1 MPVLVD
7 ENGVVIA
14 GHTRLEVGGQAEAD
28 VDPGDCR
35 ARVDPSPS
43 GGVTD
48 WFLTGAA
55 PSAAY
60 QKRVAGRASSDGH
73 PRVLTSQGLCP

>member
-35 ARVDPSPS
+35 ARS
-43 GGVTD
+43 G
-48 WFLTGAA
+48 
-55 PSAAY
+55 S
-60 QKRVAGRASSDGH
+60 
-73 PRVLTSQGLCP
+73 